1 MTDYKEVRT
10 TSHEQGQEQRAA
22 TFKATQVVWL
32 LLGLLEALIAL
43 RVVFKLIGV
52 NAANSFAAFLYSVTN
67 IFVAPFAS
75 LTGAPTAGGMVLEI
89 SSIIAMIIYAL
100 IAWALAKIIWVAF
113 YRPRG
118 PVSVNQTSV
127 SDHTPPQAPLGV
139 SQTVTT
145 DRTTIQAPIG
155 TSQTTVTES
164 TNTQTPGLL

>member
-1 MTDYKEVRT
+1 MNRDENNALPPLKPHKLSGYC
-10 TSHEQGQEQRAA
+10 
-22 TFKATQVVWL
+22 L
-32 LLGLLEALIAL
+32 DLLEALIAL

-52 NAANSFAAFLYSVTN
+52 NAANSFAAFLYNVTN

-75 LTGAPTAGGMVLEI
+75 LTSAPAAGGMVLEI

-118 PVSVNQTSV
+118 PVSVSQTSV

-139 SQTVTT
+139 SQTITT
-145 DRTTIQAPIG
+145 DRTTAQQPYA
-155 TSQTTVTES
+155 TSQTSVTE
-164 TNTQTPGLL
+164 TTHTPPDSL